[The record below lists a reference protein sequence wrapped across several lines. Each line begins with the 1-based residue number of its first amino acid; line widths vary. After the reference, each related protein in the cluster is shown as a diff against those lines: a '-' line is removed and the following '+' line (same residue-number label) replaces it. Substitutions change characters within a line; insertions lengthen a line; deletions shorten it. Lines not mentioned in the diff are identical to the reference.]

1 MISFSWSNEEM
12 VEEFKDAM
20 LREFEMTNLGLM
32 KYFLGFEIKQGDFGI
47 FVSQEAYKKGYFEEK
62 QDERL

>member
-1 MISFSWSNEEM
+1 M